1 MFLEGDLYELVLQM
15 KNVFRS
21 VEGKLA
27 EAKTKRS
34 NENNGKKWK
43 DENVAN
49 GDLKKSLRNQVENN

>member
-1 MFLEGDLYELVLQM
+1 MYELVLQM

-43 DENVAN
+43 DENIAN